1 MCKYLH
7 QKEDYLEMCYGY
19 SRGVEI
25 TSDRESMGRE
35 REERE
40 IDFFFFFMEFNV
52 SWSLGMVGSKQG
64 RKEGNAEYYS
74 KRKEH
79 VQMCSNGK
87 RCTVNGR

>member
-1 MCKYLH
+1 MGREMRAVCQYLH

-40 IDFFFFFMEFNV
+40 IDLFFF
-52 SWSLGMVGSKQG
+52 
-64 RKEGNAEYYS
+64 
-74 KRKEH
+74 
-79 VQMCSNGK
+79 NG
-87 RCTVNGR
+87 VLM